1 MNNDKNYMIFA
12 LMGFVL
18 FGGLAYVMGQATGET
33 IMLSE
38 NEIDSRTL
46 LTLSGSAERKVE
58 PNLVIFNVGV
68 ETTNENAEISA
79 SENAEIM
86 ENIKQALIDNGIL
99 EDNIKTNYYYIN
111 QDWYYPK
118 EDEPRIVRYRTT
130 HSLSVETKQIS
141 EVGKIID
148 AVVKAGAN
156 QVGNVQFTLD
166 DETMNE
172 IKKELVTEAIQN
184 SRDKADSMANDLNQ
198 KIVGVKSMSTSAD
211 YNVGYNYYNRLLEA
225 DMDTAAKVDTEI
237 FMDDIEVSAYVSA
250 EYYSE

>member
-1 MNNDKNYMIFA
+1 MNNNKNYMIFA
-12 LMGFVL
+12 LMGLVL
-18 FGGLAYVMGQATGET
+18 FGGLAYVMGQAAGNT

-38 NEIDSRTL
+38 NEMDSRTI
-46 LTLSGSAERKVE
+46 LTLSGSAEREVE
-58 PNLVIFNVGV
+58 PNLVRFNVGV
-68 ETTNENAEISA
+68 ETINENAEISA

-86 ENIKQALIDNGIL
+86 ENVKQALIEKGIPVK
-99 EDNIKTNYYYIN
+99 NIKTNYYYIN

-118 EDEPRIVRYRTT
+118 QDEPRIVRYRTT

-156 QVGNVQFTLD
+156 QVGNVRFTLD

-172 IKKELVTEAIQN
+172 IKKELVSEAIQN

-198 KIVGVKSMSTSAD
+198 KILGVKSMSTSAD
-211 YNVGYNYYNRLLEA
+211 YYVGYNYYNRLLES
-225 DMDTAAKVDTEI
+225 DMVSAAKVDTEI
-237 FMDDIEVSAYVSA
+237 FMDDIKVNAYVSA
-250 EYYSE
+250 VYYSE